1 MPAHILP
8 YYLHMLMDALPSTTA
23 SADSAAGVDPD
34 RSVVEQ
40 LTRSD
45 IFRDYLTAFETTTGL
60 PLALRPAGSFQSPI
74 HHSRQV
80 NPFCTLM
87 AANNASCAAC
97 LRMQQRMETEAAD
110 GPKTFECFAG
120 LAEAATPVR
129 LGQKVLGHLQT
140 GQVLLRQPTQSRFKK
155 ITAQLATWGVKL
167 DLEKFEAAYFQTRVV
182 AKKQFVSMVRLL
194 DVFAQHL
201 ATLSNELMV
210 QKAAVEP
217 PAVTK
222 ARAYIAEHQDGEIA
236 LGDVARA
243 ANMSGFYFCKVFKKA
258 TGLSFT
264 DYLAR
269 TRTERVKQLL
279 LNPHTRVSEAAY
291 AAGFQ
296 SLSQFNRVF
305 RRIVGESPSDYR
317 DRLHGPGH
325 LLAATNG
332 RALAHAA

>member
-1 MPAHILP
+1 
-8 YYLHMLMDALPSTTA
+8 MDTLPS
-23 SADSAAGVDPD
+23 SSSAATPAIEVDSD

-40 LTRSD
+40 LSRSD
-45 IFRDYLTAFETTTGL
+45 IFRDYLNAFETTTGL
-60 PLALRPAGSFQSPI
+60 PLALRPTGSFQSPL
-74 HHSRQV
+74 HRSKQV
-80 NPFCTLM
+80 NPFCALM
-87 AANNASCAAC
+87 ATNNASCASC
-97 LRMQQRMETEAAD
+97 LRMQQRIETEAAD

-129 LGQKVLGHLQT
+129 LGEKLLGHLQT
-140 GQVLLRQPTQSRFKK
+140 GQVLLHQPTPSRFRK
-155 ITAQLATWGVKL
+155 IVAQLTGWGVKF
-167 DLEKFEAAYFQTRVV
+167 DSAKFEAAYFQTRVV
-182 AKKQFVSMVRLL
+182 AKKQFDSMLRLL

-210 QKAAVEP
+210 QKSAVEP
-217 PAVTK
+217 PAVAR
-222 ARAYIAEHQDGEIA
+222 ARAYIAEHQDGEIS
-236 LGDVARA
+236 LNDVARA

-258 TGLSFT
+258 TGLTFT

-325 LLAATNG
+325 LLGNGGTG

>member
-1 MPAHILP
+1 
-8 YYLHMLMDALPSTTA
+8 MDTLPSTGPA
-23 SADSAAGVDPD
+23 AAPAVNADLD

-45 IFRDYLTAFETTTGL
+45 IFRDYLNAFETTTGL
-60 PLALRPAGSFQSPI
+60 PLALRPTGSFQSPL
-74 HHSRQV
+74 HRSKQV

-97 LRMQQRMETEAAD
+97 LRMQQRMETEATASA
-110 GPKTFECFAG
+110 KTFECFAG

-129 LGQKVLGHLQT
+129 IGEKLLGHLQT
-140 GQVLLRQPTQSRFKK
+140 GQVLLQKPTKSRFKK
-155 ITAQLATWGVKL
+155 IAVQLTAWGFTADLA
-167 DLEKFEAAYFQTRVV
+167 KFEAAWFQTRVV
-182 AKKQFVSMVRLL
+182 AKKQFESMVRLV

-222 ARAYIAEHQDGEIA
+222 ARAYIAEHQDNEIA
-236 LGDVARA
+236 LNDVARA

-258 TGLSFT
+258 TGLTFT

-325 LLAATNG
+325 LLGSATT
-332 RALAHAA
+332 RALARAA